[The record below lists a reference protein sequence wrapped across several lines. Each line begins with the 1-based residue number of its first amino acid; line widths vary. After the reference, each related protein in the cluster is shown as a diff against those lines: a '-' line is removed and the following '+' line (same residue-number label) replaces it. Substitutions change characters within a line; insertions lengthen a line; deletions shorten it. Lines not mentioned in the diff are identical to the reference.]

1 MPQAQSD
8 GPSLP
13 CPSGWAA
20 RLRAFQALLA
30 QDSESLERQLSNFL
44 ATAADQFGADFCTA
58 LRIDGNAFTVL
69 ATHGAR
75 AMYPLRIGDTVPL
88 AGTFAHQV
96 QITGASAFTHDVAN
110 DPIFKV
116 HPYFGPRR
124 PGAYLGS
131 PILIGRRLFGVLSMM
146 AATPRP
152 EPFDPAAI
160 ALLELMGQALG
171 NLVERDHLE
180 QKRREAD
187 RQRWAAGRLLQ
198 TAFESAPIGMALVG
212 MDGRWL
218 QVNQALC
225 QLLGYSEAELLALDC
240 QSVTH
245 VDDNG
250 EDRLQLRTLLAGTSL
265 TCSFEKRLLHKDGH
279 TIWVARRV
287 ALVREQDGSPRC
299 FVSQIQSIDAQKM
312 LIAAWERQQEELEA
326 ANHKLTLL
334 ASVDPLTEVL
344 NRRAL
349 RERLDQMDREAV
361 ARNEPLAFLMVDVDH
376 FKSYNDRYGHM
387 DGDQALR
394 VIAKA
399 ITAASRASDMV
410 GRFGGEEFL
419 VILPDADAQAA
430 RAVAE
435 RLRINVAQSAD
446 MREPTTVSVGVH
458 VLMPAPDRETVNQA
472 IVLADTALYQA
483 KRGGRNRVEFI

>member
-1 MPQAQSD
+1 MPQAQLN
-8 GPSLP
+8 GPSLT

-20 RLRAFQALLA
+20 RLQAFQALIA
-30 QDSESLERQLSNFL
+30 QDSETLERQLSNFL
-44 ATAADQFGADFCTA
+44 AMAADQFGADFCTA

-69 ATHGAR
+69 ATHGAP
-75 AMYPLRIGDTVPL
+75 ATYPLRVGETVPL

-96 QITGASAFTHDVAN
+96 QTTGASAFTHDVAN
-110 DPIFKV
+110 DPIFST
-116 HPYFGPRR
+116 HAYFGPHR
-124 PGAYLGS
+124 PAAYLGS

-146 AATPRP
+146 AVTPRP
-152 EPFDPAAI
+152 QPFDPAEI

-187 RQRWAAGRLLQ
+187 RQRWAASRLLQ
-198 TAFESAPIGMALVG
+198 TAFESAPIGMALVAT
-212 MDGRWL
+212 DGRWL

-225 QLLGYSEAELLALDC
+225 QLLGYSEAELLTLDC

-245 VDDNG
+245 PDDTAD
-250 EDRLQLRTLLAGTSL
+250 DRVQLRALLAGTSL
-265 TCSFEKRLLHKDGH
+265 TCSLEKRLLHKDGH
-279 TIWVARRV
+279 PIWVARQM

-334 ASVDPLTEVL
+334 ALVDPLTEVL

-349 RERLDQMDREAV
+349 REKLDQLDLEAV
-361 ARNEPLAFLMVDVDH
+361 AREQPLAFLMVDVDH
-376 FKSYNDRYGHM
+376 FKSYNDRYGHI

-394 VIAKA
+394 TIAKG
-399 ITAASRASDMV
+399 ITSACRASDVV

-419 VILPDADAQAA
+419 VLLPDTDAHAA

-435 RLRINVAQSAD
+435 RLRITIALSEE
-446 MREPTTVSVGVH
+446 MREPTTVSVGAH
-458 VLMPAPDRETVNQA
+458 VLVPGPNRETVNQA

-483 KRGGRNRVEFI
+483 KRRGRNRVEFS